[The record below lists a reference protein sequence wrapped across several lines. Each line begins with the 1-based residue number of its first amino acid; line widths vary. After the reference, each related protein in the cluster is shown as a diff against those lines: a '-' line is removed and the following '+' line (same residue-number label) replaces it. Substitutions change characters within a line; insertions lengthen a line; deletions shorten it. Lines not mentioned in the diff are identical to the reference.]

1 MRRLIP
7 ILLLLL
13 APWVV
18 ADQETQA
25 GESFEGLLAEGE
37 LVFSPP
43 QGYEDLPAGRTLMLD
58 YERAL
63 RSPDGNLEIRLAIRP
78 LSRLVIDYDD
88 PHGATPNPNHV
99 FPLVF
104 ESLATRL
111 SGGRHA
117 PSNAYPPDRAR
128 EKFNADWAA
137 AAVFDTV
144 AEFDTPFKQ
153 GLLLAIHRNKV
164 SDAYLVFLFDDY
176 EVIKDSLKAAMGT
189 LVFTAVADQA
199 GEGAPGDSG

>member
-1 MRRLIP
+1 MRRLLP
-7 ILLLLL
+7 ILLMLFST
-13 APWVV
+13 WVT
-18 ADQETQA
+18 AEPEIQTGQ
-25 GESFEGLLAEGE
+25 SFEGLLAEGE

-43 QGYEDLPAGRTLMLD
+43 QGYQELPPGRTPILD

-63 RSPDGNLEIRLAIRP
+63 RSPDGVLEIRLAIRP
-78 LSRLVIDYDD
+78 LKRLVIEYDD

-111 SGGRHA
+111 SGGGHA

-144 AEFDTPFKQ
+144 REFDTPFKQ

-164 SDAYLVFLFDDY
+164 SDAYVVFLFDDY
-176 EVIKDSLKAAMGT
+176 QAVKDSLKTAMGT
-189 LVFTAVADQA
+189 LVFSPIADRA
-199 GEGAPGDSG
+199 SEAAPSESG